1 MPVQLGQSR
10 RRRASPTH
18 FIPPRPAI
26 DLFSRLLIK
35 LGDKPEGA
43 AGCSE
48 KKKTDKACTLA

>member
-48 KKKTDKACTLA
+48 EKNN